1 MYIYRKVKTC
11 VLLINKAEINNFLGI
26 NFFNLFFSGHQYI
39 PNEEPCMFTTYQHIY
54 QQQFISQLLETP
66 SIFKGLNMQDIIP
79 RELLLYMMYSVGSIR
94 WKKFYIIHSNEI
106 IEMLFLC
113 LWLKNINLFIKW
125 IRKYFEKHDLKKHKK
140 LFLLLK
146 YLLGSFIWNHNLLF
160 KLKGVRLILRGKFA
174 KAGSVRKSRKYIK
187 RGKCS
192 YTSKNIALVNQT
204 KTIRTSTGVF
214 AIKLE
219 IFFKKWCLL

>member
-1 MYIYRKVKTC
+1 MDIDNLSNTKLFNIFFLDNNYFP
-11 VLLINKAEINNFLGI
+11 NK
-26 NFFNLFFSGHQYI
+26 
-39 PNEEPCMFTTYQHIY
+39 EPCMFTTYQHVY
-54 QQQFISQLLETP
+54 QQQFMSQLLETP
-66 SIFKGLNMQDIIP
+66 CVFKNLNMQDIIP
-79 RELLLYMMYSVGSIR
+79 KELLSYMMYSAAFIK
-94 WKKFYIIHSNEI
+94 WKKFYIMHSNEI
-106 IEMLFLC
+106 IQMLFLC
-113 LWLKNINLFIKW
+113 LWLKNITLFIKW
-125 IRKYFEKHDLKKHKK
+125 IRKHFEKHDLKKHKK

-160 KLKGVRLILRGKFA
+160 KLKGVRLILRGKFG

-187 RGKCS
+187 KGKCS
-192 YTSKNIALVNQT
+192 YTSKNISLVNQT